1 MDNKL
6 GNLGTAVTVSTS
18 DAKITVAA
26 PCDFSKRYLKVW
38 LALWWSEV
46 VPHQEV
52 PQEAADP

>member
-18 DAKITVAA
+18 DDKITVAA
-26 PCDFSKRYLKVW
+26 TCDFSKRYLKVW
-38 LALWWSEV
+38 LAAWWSEV

>member
-6 GNLGTAVTVSTS
+6 GNLGTAVSTS
-18 DAKITVAA
+18 DDKITIAA
-26 PCDFSKRYLKVW
+26 TCDFSKRYLKVW
-38 LALWWSEV
+38 FALWLSEV

>member
-1 MDNKL
+1 MDNNL

-18 DAKITVAA
+18 DDKITVAA
-26 PCDFSKRYLKVW
+26 TCDFSKRYLKVW
-38 LALWWSEV
+38 LALWWLRI